1 MFIRKVTTKNH
12 KTGKEYLNY
21 KLVKSTRENGIP
33 KQIVVL
39 SLGNLVG
46 LPRFEFT
53 KQALNNIQNEKIPKT
68 IFEKI
73 LPILNAKY
81 YQIFDLQYSLTKII
95 GKETTLKYID
105 ILIKYTDVFEKNCK
119 LLAARIIE
127 LYDNQTGVFL
137 YEKEIE
143 ELAGFYHKRL
153 IEKEFKNKEKVN
165 LALNQKEI
173 NIQQVD
179 INSFTGSS
187 SSQIGGEYL
196 CYQAMEE
203 LKIPEY
209 LSKLSGRNESQVNC
223 ELLAI
228 IGRLLNPGSEN
239 ETACWLNENSA
250 ALELYPLKSGRIN
263 KDYLY
268 DAALRLHTEKNNIS
282 KYICERIED
291 IFNIESKIIIFD
303 LTNSHFEGQMKKVSK
318 AVHGKNKQKR
328 NDCKQ
333 ITLAMVTD
341 EFGFC
346 KYSRCYSG
354 NIGETTTLENVL
366 KDLST
371 LHTVPDGQKHCVIMD
386 AGIASEENLA
396 MMLRLE
402 LDYIAVSKSA
412 HTDLISKVKEGELV
426 RFKNKSNKE
435 LSAKLFSQDFEYENQ
450 KGEKKKIKESIVY
463 IKSPLKELKEKSI
476 DNKKCERYAIGLQ
489 SIEKTVANPRGQR
502 SVEKINRRIGRLNQK
517 NVGVVGYFKIELK
530 DDGKNITEIK
540 WERTANPAKEK
551 KLGTYFIR
559 TCINEKEEEKIWHL
573 YRTINEVEDAFNT
586 IKSDLNMR
594 PNYHQNGDSVEAH
607 ISLCILAYQI
617 VTFIRHRLKQKGIKY
632 KWKKIKRIMS
642 TQKYQLSAVNR
653 SDGKTIWIKSCT
665 RANANVQ
672 ELYAAMGYK
681 NIPYYRKSI
690 IV

>member
-53 KQALNNIQNEKIPKT
+53 KEALNNIRNEKIPKT
-68 IFEKI
+68 ILKKI
-73 LPILNAKY
+73 LSVLNTKY
-81 YQIFDLQYSLTKII
+81 FQIYDLQYCLSKII
-95 GKETTLKYID
+95 GKDVTLKYID
-105 ILIKYTDVFEKNCK
+105 TFIKYTCVFEKNCK

-127 LYDNQTGVFL
+127 LYDNQAGIFA

-143 ELAGFYHKRL
+143 ELAWFHYKRL
-153 IEKEFKNKEKVN
+153 IEKEFKNKEKLK
-165 LALNQKEI
+165 LALNQKEK

-179 INSFTGSS
+179 INSFTGRF

-203 LKIPEY
+203 LGIPKY
-209 LSKLSGRNESQVNC
+209 LSELPGWSETQVNC
-223 ELLAI
+223 GLLAI
-228 IGRLLNPGSEN
+228 IGRLLNPCSEN

-268 DAALRLHTEKNNIS
+268 SAALRLHTDKDNIS

-291 IFNIESKIIIFD
+291 IFNIESKIILYD
-303 LTNSHFEGQMKKVSK
+303 LTNSHFEGQMKKVPK
-318 AVHGKNKQKR
+318 ARYGKNKQKR

-354 NIGETTTLENVL
+354 NIGETSTLEDVL
-366 KDLST
+366 KDIST
-371 LHTVPDGQKHCVIMD
+371 LHTVPDGLRQCVIMD

-396 MMLRLE
+396 MILRLE

-412 HTDLISKVKEGELV
+412 HTDIISELKEEELV

-450 KGEKKKIKESIVY
+450 KGEKEKIEESIVY

-476 DNKKCERYAIGLQ
+476 DDKKCERYTVGLQ
-489 SIEKTVANPRGQR
+489 SIEKTISNPRGQR

-517 NVGVVGYFKIELK
+517 NVGVLGYFKIELK

-540 WERTANPAKEK
+540 WERISNPVKEK

-559 TCINEKEEEKIWHL
+559 TSINQKEEEKIWYL

-594 PNYHQNGDSVEAH
+594 PNYHQNEDSVEAH
-607 ISLCILAYQI
+607 ISLCILAYQV

-642 TQKYQLSAVNR
+642 TQKYQLSAINR

-665 RANANVQ
+665 GPNANVQ